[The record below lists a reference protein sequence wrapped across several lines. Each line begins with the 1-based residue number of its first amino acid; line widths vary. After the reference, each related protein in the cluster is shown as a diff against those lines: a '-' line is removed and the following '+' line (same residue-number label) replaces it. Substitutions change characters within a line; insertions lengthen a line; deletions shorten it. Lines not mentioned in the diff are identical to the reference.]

1 MTDAE
6 SKASPPKVLVI
17 ADIPSNAQNIIDRVL
32 KPAGIIA
39 WPAEEDAP
47 ATDVLVVDVSQLRGD
62 PLAGLR
68 TQRARGDDAPA
79 IVLAAHFP
87 PSRLRDLFRLGVS
100 DVLLKPYK
108 AVELCRAI
116 YALKQTRAREV
127 NTQILARRLDTTR
140 EQIRQRTEEL
150 RWLSEIG
157 RVVASLKDL
166 DEILKRV
173 VEAAAFLTDAEEANI
188 YLAEPDTNE
197 VVLKASKQVG
207 ERHGTLERLRTTDT
221 LAGEVYRSGQPI
233 LRKPEMEAGPVKVQT
248 GFLVQSLV
256 KVPIRVRDETVGV
269 LGVYNRLAPRAFTE
283 HHVTLLMALADWTG
297 VALDHSQAASINETV
312 ASSAVSPSQAGLE
325 TSIPQPKITGVRESL
340 LDLLEEA
347 RAEAS
352 DLRRRAVNLGLDQR
366 TLARLEELD
375 ELLQETAR
383 YPVTLIRGNQAD
395 SLVDMAWVCENVVE
409 ELHLAA
415 VQRGLEL
422 GLESGETVPMV
433 EADAEQ
439 AHRIIQALTAAAIR
453 RTPKGSVTLGVHYF
467 RVQEGRSRDYP
478 LPLSSNLPDG
488 FWLGVRVTDTSPGLS
503 PDTTRAFEGP
513 SADPTAGRIG
523 PGLTMGEI
531 RLMVESL
538 RGVMWYEQSPSKSTI
553 TFAVPAN

>member
-1 MTDAE
+1 MTDSD

-68 TQRARGDDAPA
+68 AQRAKGDDAPA
-79 IVLAAHFP
+79 VVLAAHFP

-116 YALKQTRAREV
+116 YAIKQARAREV
-127 NTQILARRLDTTR
+127 NTQILARRLDATR

-157 RVVASLKDL
+157 RVVASLKNID
-166 DEILKRV
+166 DILTRV

-188 YLAEPDTNE
+188 YLAEADTNE

-233 LRKPEMEAGPVKVQT
+233 LRKPELDAGPVKVQT

-256 KVPIRVRDETVGV
+256 KVPIRARNEVVGV

-283 HHVTLLMALADWTG
+283 HHVSLLTSLADWAG
-297 VALDHSQAASINETV
+297 VALDHAQAAAGSEPAMPGSPAATQIEGETT
-312 ASSAVSPSQAGLE
+312 A
-325 TSIPQPKITGVRESL
+325 PQPKVTGVRESL

-347 RAEAS
+347 RAEAA
-352 DLRRRAVNLGLDQR
+352 DLHRRAVNLGVDPGTLAGLRELDQ
-366 TLARLEELD
+366 
-375 ELLQETAR
+375 LLQETAR
-383 YPVTLIRGNQAD
+383 YPVTLIGGDQANN
-395 SLVDMAWVCENVVE
+395 LVDMTSVCKKVVE

-422 GLESGETVPMV
+422 ALESGETVPMV
-433 EADAEQ
+433 EADDEQ

-453 RTPKGSVTLGVHYF
+453 RTTQGSVTLGVHYF
-467 RVQEGRSRDYP
+467 RVQQGRSRDYP
-478 LPLSSNLPDG
+478 LPPSSNLPNG

-503 PDTTRAFEGP
+503 PDTTKAFEEP
-513 SADPTAGRIG
+513 TVDPTAGRIG

-531 RLMVESL
+531 RLMVESM
-538 RGVMWYEQSPSKSTI
+538 RGLMWYEQSPSKSTI
-553 TFAVPAN
+553 TFALPAN